1 MTTLNPI
8 TLGQLKNQ
16 SEADEVKTKIQD
28 FGFYKNLLYNET
40 TNTHLM
46 LVFLDGKKFNSEKR
60 GSTVPDA
67 LERIKESEHF
77 FDSIHYSGLP
87 YVRDQSARK
96 IKKEIILFISGTLLV
111 TALLLF
117 FFFRSFKVVGV
128 CMSVVFIG
136 VIWSLGTI
144 GLLDFRL
151 SIVLGLMPPLLVVIG
166 IPNCIFLLNKF
177 HSEVK
182 LHGNKMK
189 ALQRV
194 IVKIGNAT
202 FLTNMTTATGF
213 ATFIFTNS
221 QKLKEFGVVAAINII
236 AIFFLSLI
244 MITVLFSFMKLPK
257 DKEIVK
263 AEKKWVIR
271 LVDQLIAIVRGKRRW
286 VVYVITLFII
296 VVSSIGV
303 SKMVTTG
310 NIAGDLPQND
320 PILTDLQLLEKE
332 FGGVMPFEILIDA
345 KRKNRFFDRKTLNK
359 IKAVQ
364 DYLAKDALFSK
375 SLSIADAVSVVQYA
389 MEGKHSEKFPSK
401 REFKTIKTYLENST
415 DNAEETA
422 NGFLNNEGNLTRIS
436 VQIADVG
443 SIATQEKINEVK
455 PVIEGILNP
464 EKRVLDSLFTVYTRL
479 PLESEERFKA
489 AQVIYAESNSFKNK
503 LIRKMADGDYSKED
517 KWHENEKSFELLHHQ
532 PATQDSLR
540 NILDETYFDFIIT
553 GTSVT
558 YAVSTTYMVGN
569 LITSLIIAVLVIS
582 VIMALLFSSFRMV
595 MISLLP
601 NFIPLLVTAGIM
613 GFAGIPIKPSTILI
627 FSIAFGISVDDTIHF
642 LAKYRQELRARS
654 WDIKGAVLNSL
665 KETGVSMMYTSI
677 VLFFGFFVFSQ
688 SQFGGTKALGILVS
702 LTLLIAMI
710 ANLVLL
716 PCLLMSLE
724 HTLVT
729 KAFNEPLLEILDE
742 EEDIDLDELTIYE
755 PDKN

>member
-1 MTTLNPI
+1 
-8 TLGQLKNQ
+8 
-16 SEADEVKTKIQD
+16 
-28 FGFYKNLLYNET
+28 
-40 TNTHLM
+40 
-46 LVFLDGKKFNSEKR
+46 
-60 GSTVPDA
+60 
-67 LERIKESEHF
+67 
-77 FDSIHYSGLP
+77 
-87 YVRDQSARK
+87 
-96 IKKEIILFISGTLLV
+96 
-111 TALLLF
+111 
-117 FFFRSFKVVGV
+117 
-128 CMSVVFIG
+128 
-136 VIWSLGTI
+136 
-144 GLLDFRL
+144 
-151 SIVLGLMPPLLVVIG
+151 
-166 IPNCIFLLNKF
+166 
-177 HSEVK
+177 
-182 LHGNKMK
+182 MK

-286 VVYVITLFII
+286 VVYIITLFII

-489 AQVIYAESNSFKNK
+489 AQVIYAESNSF
-503 LIRKMADGDYSKED
+503 
-517 KWHENEKSFELLHHQ
+517 SFW
-532 PATQDSLR
+532 
-540 NILDETYFDFIIT
+540 
-553 GTSVT
+553 
-558 YAVSTTYMVGN
+558 
-569 LITSLIIAVLVIS
+569 
-582 VIMALLFSSFRMV
+582 
-595 MISLLP
+595 
-601 NFIPLLVTAGIM
+601 LLVNINVANPVAVVI
-613 GFAGIPIKPSTILI
+613 FVKNVALPI
-627 FSIAFGISVDDTIHF
+627 
-642 LAKYRQELRARS
+642 
-654 WDIKGAVLNSL
+654 
-665 KETGVSMMYTSI
+665 
-677 VLFFGFFVFSQ
+677 
-688 SQFGGTKALGILVS
+688 
-702 LTLLIAMI
+702 
-710 ANLVLL
+710 
-716 PCLLMSLE
+716 
-724 HTLVT
+724 
-729 KAFNEPLLEILDE
+729 
-742 EEDIDLDELTIYE
+742 LTITRCSAFILFPCNLTSE
-755 PDKN
+755 